1 MYIKVPPGPSLPEM
15 AFIIS
20 HPLDLNL
27 FLSFMPK
34 PIKKLPICLAKLYI
48 FPTLSVIGP
57 CLGRPQLLIILE
69 HLKIWG
75 GKTFLFLGWC
85 GGLSPILSIGDMVI
99 PHTATSEYQIP
110 SYVST
115 VLFKHVKTNM
125 PFSFHTGS
133 IISVDN
139 PYVLDLEKIHNY
151 QKQGIMA
158 IDMETEA
165 LFSRSS
171 DLGISSVSLLIVS
184 DLLTH
189 AHWKQGFFSPPFK
202 NRRKMVLEWLSR
214 LYF

>member
-1 MYIKVPPGPSLPEM
+1 MYIKVPPGPALPEM

-34 PIKKLPICLAKLYI
+34 PIKKIPICLAKLYI

-69 HLKIWG
+69 HLKTWG

-85 GGLSPILSIGDMVI
+85 GGLSPILSIGDI
-99 PHTATSEYQIP
+99 ILPHTAISEYQTS
-110 SYVST
+110 SYVSP
-115 VLFKHVKTNM
+115 VLFKNFQINI
-125 PFSFHTGS
+125 PFSFHTGTV
-133 IISVDN
+133 ISVDN

-151 QKQGIMA
+151 QKQKIMA

-171 DLGISSVSLLIVS
+171 DLGISSVSLLVVS
-184 DLLTH
+184 DLLTQ
-189 AHWKQGFFSPPFK
+189 AHWKQGFSSPQLK
-202 NRRKMVLEWLSR
+202 SRRKVVLEWLSR

>member
-165 LFSRSS
+165 LFRRSP
-171 DLGISSVSLLIVS
+171 DLGINSISLLIVS
-184 DLLTH
+184 DLLTQ
-189 AHWKQGFFSPPFK
+189 AQWEQGFSSPQFK
-202 NRRKMVLEWLSR
+202 SRRKMVLEWLSR